1 MDIHLRD
8 LLISLKYLDYSFTN
22 PLELRHE
29 ADGPVIGKAEL
40 CKKKDRLHVDLL
52 IESRVDYLV
61 LFPRLAVD
69 VINKKIGYVFLSKLQ
84 PIDPEVAIIK
94 KQVNP

>member
-1 MDIHLRD
+1 MDIHLRE
-8 LLISLKYLDYSFTN
+8 LLISLKYTDFSFDN

-40 CKKKDRLHVDLL
+40 CKKKDRLLVDLL
-52 IESRVDYLV
+52 IQTHLDYLP

-69 VINKKIGYVFLSKLQ
+69 AINRKIGYVFLSKLQ
-84 PIDPEVAIIK
+84 PIDPEVLIIR
-94 KQVNP
+94 KQVNK